1 MAPPGEGE
9 GLLVLYM
16 FGQALELPECDG
28 AVPDGAVPDGA
39 VVEGVVVDGVV
50 DVAAGV
56 VLTPDE
62 PVAAFAI
69 ATTPPASAP
78 VQASVTSS
86 FLACVLMLDLL
97 SQVGVLSFVLCV
109 SQ

>member
-1 MAPPGEGE
+1 M
-9 GLLVLYM
+9 LYM
-16 FGQALELPECDG
+16 FGQLAELPECE
-28 AVPDGAVPDGA
+28 GAVPDGA
-39 VVEGVVVDGVV
+39 VVDGVVMVVDGVV

-78 VQASVTSS
+78 VQASDASS
-86 FLACVLMLDLL
+86 FLVRCLMFGLL

>member
-1 MAPPGEGE
+1 
-9 GLLVLYM
+9 M
-16 FGQALELPECDG
+16 FGQLPLVPECE
-28 AVPDGAVPDGA
+28 GAVPDGA
-39 VVEGVVVDGVV
+39 VVEGIVVVVDGVVVDGVV

-78 VQASVTSS
+78 VQASVASS
-86 FLACVLMLDLL
+86 FLVRFLMFGLL

>member
-1 MAPPGEGE
+1 
-9 GLLVLYM
+9 M
-16 FGQALELPECDG
+16 FGQLPEPPEG
-28 AVPDGAVPDGA
+28 AVPDGAVAD
-39 VVEGVVVDGVV
+39 GVVVDGVVIDGVV

-78 VQASVTSS
+78 VQASVASS
-86 FLACVLMLDLL
+86 FLVWFLMLDLL
-97 SQVGVLSFVLCV
+97 SQVAVLSFVPRA